1 MARLASP
8 IDHLKPHYTVIVV
21 GSGYGGGIAASR
33 LARATAS
40 DNAEITVCVLERGKE
55 FQPGDLDQND
65 RIVKK
70 GEYPDNECEALPQV
84 QVDSPKCHSGSR
96 VGLYDVRMNREINV
110 FVGCGLGG
118 TSLVNANVCA
128 EAEDR
133 VFEQRD
139 WPEEI
144 RSEKGLAELQ
154 KGYARARDMLRPTQY
169 DSKNQPSKYP
179 PLAKLEALEKSA
191 THMGEKFYPLPI
203 NVNFE
208 KLPGDTNHV
217 GVEQHPCVGCGDC
230 MTGCNY
236 RAKNTV
242 LMNYLPDAKNHGA
255 EIFTGISVRYIE
267 RQNNRWLVHYQIVET
282 GEEDFDAATKFT
294 SADIVVLGAGTLGST
309 EILLRS
315 KARGLAMSDKIGEHF
330 TGNGDILGLAYNCDQ
345 EINGVGFGDL
355 SPEGRKPVG
364 PTITGVIDMREQP
377 RLEDSMVI
385 EDGSVA
391 GAFASLLPAIFTAA
405 AALMG
410 EDTDSGWRDELKE
423 NLRTLVSL
431 PAGGHRG
438 ALRNTQTLLVMAH
451 DNAQGRLY
459 LEDDRLRISW
469 PEVGAQPIFTEV
481 AAELKDATKALGGT
495 YIKNPISNQF
505 MGQDLITVH
514 PLGGCVMA
522 DDAGGGVVNHL
533 GQVFS
538 AATGKSVYENLYVND
553 GSVIPRSIGI
563 NPLLTI
569 SAVAERS
576 CALLAEARQWTIA
589 DLPW

>member
-1 MARLASP
+1 MARLSSP
-8 IDHLKPHYTVIVV
+8 INQLKPHYTVVVV

-33 LARATAS
+33 LARAKTP
-40 DNAEITVCVLERGKE
+40 DNTEITVCVLERGKE
-55 FQPGDLDQND
+55 FQPGDLDQD
-65 RIVKK
+65 DKLIKA
-70 GEYPDNECEALPQV
+70 GEYPDNEIEAVQQV
-84 QVDSPKCHSGSR
+84 QVDSPKFHSGSR
-96 VGLYDVRMNREINV
+96 IGLYDVRMNQEINV

-118 TSLVNANVCA
+118 TSLVNANVCD
-128 EAEDR
+128 EAEDE
-133 VFEQRD
+133 VFQQRE

-144 RSEKGLAELQ
+144 RSDKGRAQLREGYRLARE
-154 KGYARARDMLRPTQY
+154 MLRPTRY
-169 DSKNQPSKYP
+169 DSKKDPGKYP
-179 PLAKLEALEKSA
+179 PLPKLQALEKSA
-191 THMGEKFYPLPI
+191 AYMHEEFYPLPI

-208 KLPGDTNHV
+208 KLPGDRNHV

-242 LMNYLPDAKNHGA
+242 LMNYLPDAKNHNA
-255 EIFTGISVRYIE
+255 EIFAQVSVRYIE
-267 RQNNRWLVHYQIVET
+267 RKDNRWLVHYQVLES
-282 GEEDFDAATKFT
+282 GNEKFDEATKVI

-315 KARGLAMSDKIGEHF
+315 QANGLSISDRIGAHF
-330 TGNGDILGLAYNCDQ
+330 TGNGDILGLAFNCDE
-345 EINGVGFGDL
+345 EINGVGFGDR
-355 SPEGRKPVG
+355 SPEGREKVG
-364 PTITGVIDMREQP
+364 PTITGVIDMRKQP
-377 RLEDSMVI
+377 QLADSLVI
-385 EDGSVA
+385 EDGAMA
-391 GAFASLLPAIFTAA
+391 GAFARLLPAIFTTA

-410 EDTDSGWRDELKE
+410 EDTDSGWKDEVKE
-423 NLRTLVSL
+423 HFRTLVSL

-469 PEVGAQPIFTEV
+469 PDLSAQPIFAKITEK
-481 AAELKDATKALGGT
+481 LKEATKALGGT
-495 YIKNPISNQF
+495 YVKNPVSNQF

-522 DDAGGGVVNHL
+522 DDASTGVVNHE

-538 AATGKSVYENLYVND
+538 GPTGKSVYENLYVND
-553 GSVIPRSIGI
+553 GAVIPRSVGI

-569 SAVAERS
+569 SAVAERC
-576 CALLAEARQWTIA
+576 CALLADHRNWMI
-589 DLPW
+589 DNKS